1 MLFIAGTATKVWF
14 HTIWSLNNF
23 ITTPVF
29 VDSPVIGKISVVV
42 LEITFTDRNIE
53 REFGLIC
60 NATLCQK
67 TWGTTFTGTWSKNW
81 QGRYWVI
88 MCKPFVLQASS
99 SCLCFSLG
107 LEEINESPE
116 SWMLLEETARFPLF
130 LHPEWHVSNNV
141 PAYSA
146 QCKTTNVSRAF
157 IQQMYPLHNNGGCQK
172 CAPCHSDEWWV
183 Y

>member
-1 MLFIAGTATKVWF
+1 M
-14 HTIWSLNNF
+14 
-23 ITTPVF
+23 
-29 VDSPVIGKISVVV
+29 
-42 LEITFTDRNIE
+42 
-53 REFGLIC
+53 IC

-81 QGRYWVI
+81 KGRYWVI

-130 LHPEWHVSNNV
+130 LHPEWDVSNNV

-157 IQQMYPLHNNGGCQK
+157 IQGMYPLHNNGGSQK
-172 CAPCHSDEWWV
+172 CAPCHSDEYIRKLWDSLLNAAPLKAGSQIPGGGLA
-183 Y
+183 YSHCFLPSRSIQATGCLKKDCS